1 MIAYNTRTQEAEG
14 DMEHRIS
21 FRAFSKEPIL
31 AWHTLTSDILVP
43 RLTDNKFLVFKKIHC
58 AT

>member
-1 MIAYNTRTQEAEG
+1 
-14 DMEHRIS
+14 MEHRIV
-21 FRAFSKEPIL
+21 FRAFSKEPVL